1 VTTVKEEPGSRDA
14 NTATV
19 NMEHHAHAEELEL
32 QDRIIVRGPVNANL
46 QAAPVEREFEVVGI
60 IEDSDSGAHFAVCYS
75 EAADEF
81 IVTDKTGGLIE
92 SESLAQDI
100 LNDFLEQAGD
110 AVAEDGQ

>member
-81 IVTDKTGGLIE
+81 IVTAVLSKANHWHKTSSTI
-92 SESLAQDI
+92 SSSRPATP
-100 LNDFLEQAGD
+100 
-110 AVAEDGQ
+110 

>member
-1 VTTVKEEPGSRDA
+1 MSAKNGPDSRDA

-32 QDRIIVRGPVNANL
+32 QDRIIVGGPANGNP
-46 QAAPVEREFEVVGI
+46 QTAPVEREFEVVGI

-92 SESLAQDI
+92 SETLAQDI

-110 AVAEDGQ
+110 AVAEDDQ

>member
-1 VTTVKEEPGSRDA
+1 MTTVKNGPDSRDA
-14 NTATV
+14 NSELV

-32 QDRIIVRGPVNANL
+32 QDRIVVSGPANGNPET
-46 QAAPVEREFEVVGI
+46 APVDREFEVVGI

-92 SESLAQDI
+92 SDSLAQNI
-100 LNDFLEQAGD
+100 LNDFLEQASD
-110 AVAEDGQ
+110 AVAEDE